1 MPRDAPKNLANCDKL
16 QKTSYLVESLL
27 FPGIYVFS
35 HYFVTPL
42 VDIRWTLQLWLRRTA
57 TFILVRVLEIQ
68 TSEGKDRSLR
78 QLLIL
83 FSIMLFRMMT
93 KTRPTLSALILIWK
107 VRQINKTW
115 KLTRKAMK
123 LFVTRKDHYI
133 GEWKRNHE
141 SWIIVTK
148 LVRIMNNQTLRLA
161 RVTIKAWQKLEIKP
175 ENPLEPGFLWTK
187 KFIFNKTKLRIL
199 AARRQTSWPFTCEAK
214 EVNSQDYLLE
224 LQLADSNCIAS
235 SVIIMFRQLD
245 NDILSIF
252 YILSGCFRFP
262 NHWSFFLYFH
272 RYRWFCLSYVSW
284 IEQGLFLSC
293 SILLAT

>member
-1 MPRDAPKNLANCDKL
+1 
-16 QKTSYLVESLL
+16 
-27 FPGIYVFS
+27 
-35 HYFVTPL
+35 
-42 VDIRWTLQLWLRRTA
+42 
-57 TFILVRVLEIQ
+57 
-68 TSEGKDRSLR
+68 
-78 QLLIL
+78 
-83 FSIMLFRMMT
+83 MT
-93 KTRPTLSALILIWK
+93 KTRPTLSVLILIWK
-107 VRQINKTW
+107 QRQINKTW
-115 KLTRKAMK
+115 KLTRKTMK
-123 LFVTRKDHYI
+123 LFVSRKDHYI
-133 GEWKRNHE
+133 GGWKRNQE

-161 RVTIKAWQKLEIKP
+161 RVTIKDWQKLEIKR

-199 AARRQTSWPFTCEAK
+199 AARGQTSWPFTCEAK

-262 NHWSFFLYFH
+262 NHWSFFFV
-272 RYRWFCLSYVSW
+272 FSQV
-284 IEQGLFLSC
+284 QVVLFIVCFLDRTRAIL
-293 SILLAT
+293 ILLHFTGDISTKAGSPIISCFPFIHP